1 MGTVF
6 KNLEQRIVGSYIDT
20 FPTFIPEKCNEVTE
34 SEQKQFYNFIKNIY
48 LKIFDN
54 PLLLYTKLNE
64 DDFYTYRFN
73 KAFDKKP
80 KLYEQMQSD
89 VKKLEEFLNVLFEIG
104 ISGHIGADKLIIDN
118 SIKVNKKHLSIL
130 EQCGLTSAKEN
141 HQTAFF
147 YDNGNEMFRV
157 WKWMATR
164 LGASKLSFSRCL
176 FNSEYSYAS
185 DVFSR
190 LLGNEKAFY
199 ALEKY
204 LMENGYIR
212 IENRDN
218 QIALDYIKNYDKKD
232 MPVKDSW
239 AERTHGG
246 ISLKYYYYVAKP
258 ACISLRV
265 PKLKEILNNFD
276 LMEDELK
283 DFVVKRNKKCDGC
296 RYCVQTDKTGKR
308 NLIFTTVSFDKKYN
322 LCPLFPGFNY
332 CWDYVDDNLASNMM
346 RYLQFI
352 HNTVKI

>member
-1 MGTVF
+1 METVF
-6 KNLEQRIVGSYIDT
+6 KNLEQRVVGSYIDT
-20 FPTFIPEKCNEVTE
+20 FPAFIPEKCSEVTE

-64 DDFYTYRFN
+64 DDLYTHRFN
-73 KAFDKKP
+73 KAFDNKP
-80 KLYEQMQSD
+80 KLYGQMQSD
-89 VKKLEEFLNVLFEIG
+89 TKKMEEFLNVLFEVG
-104 ISGHIGADKLIIDN
+104 ISGHIGTDKLIIDN
-118 SIKVNKKHLSIL
+118 SVKVNKKHLSIL
-130 EQCGLTSAKEN
+130 EQCGLSSAKEN

-147 YDNGNEMFRV
+147 YDHGNEMFRA

-164 LGASKLSFSRCL
+164 PGASNLSFSRCL

-212 IENRDN
+212 IDNRDN
-218 QIALDYIKNYDKKD
+218 QIALDYVKNYDKKD

-265 PKLKEILNNFD
+265 PKLKEILNDFD

-283 DFVVKRNKKCDGC
+283 DFVVKRNKKCDDC
-296 RYCVQTDKTGKR
+296 RYCVQTDKMGKR
-308 NLIFTTVSFDKKYN
+308 NLIFTTVSLDKKYN

-332 CWDYVDDNLASNMM
+332 CWDYMDDTLASNMM
-346 RYLQFI
+346 RYLEFI
-352 HNTVKI
+352 NNNVEV